1 MHNSVSTRFSYLVPM
16 KLSLSLICMFS
27 LFFQLKAGNQPSE
40 IKSLRDDY
48 VLALKDVDLVEEVYE
63 RFLKVEEPSAKIL
76 AYRGALEAIMTKTT
90 WNFFKK
96 LDYLKKS
103 EKSFAE
109 AVKKDPE
116 SVEVR
121 FMRMAVQYE
130 IPSYLGFSND
140 IPKDRDFIVA
150 NIHRFDPQGLDDF
163 TLNRIIAFMKKC
175 NRFTESQ
182 IARFENILAYYQ

>member
-1 MHNSVSTRFSYLVPM
+1 M
-16 KLSLSLICMFS
+16 KLSLSLVCILS
-27 LFFQLKAGNQPSE
+27 LLFQLNAQNQPNDL
-40 IKSLRDDY
+40 KSLRDDY
-48 VLALKDVDLVEEVYE
+48 VRALKDVDVVEEVYE
-63 RFLKVEEPSAKIL
+63 RFLEVEEPSAKIL

-103 EKSFAE
+103 EKSFAQ
-109 AVKKDPE
+109 AVEKAPE

-130 IPSYLGFSND
+130 IPSYLGFSDD
-140 IPKDRDFIVA
+140 IPADRDFIVD

-175 NRFTESQ
+175 DKFTDGQ
-182 IARFENILAYYQ
+182 IARFENILAYNS

>member
-1 MHNSVSTRFSYLVPM
+1 M
-16 KLSLSLICMFS
+16 KLPLSFVCILS
-27 LFFQLKAGNQPSE
+27 LFFQLNSYSQNTE
-40 IKSLRDDY
+40 LKSLRDDY
-48 VLALKDVDLVEEVYE
+48 VRALKDVEVVEEVYN
-63 RFLKVEEPSAKIL
+63 RFMQVEEPSAKIL

-103 EKSFAE
+103 EKSFAK
-109 AVKKDPE
+109 AVEKAPE

-130 IPSYLGFSND
+130 IPSYLGFSGD
-140 IPKDRDFIVA
+140 IPSDRDFIVE
-150 NIHRFDPQGLDDF
+150 NFHRFNPQGLDDF

-175 NRFTESQ
+175 NKFTDGQ
-182 IARFENILAYYQ
+182 IARFETILAYVP